1 MNEHE
6 FSLQPNIQFSW
17 YDPVTR
23 QHHTPTLRPPV
34 AFGRVFQAMP
44 SEIQGQSVSRMVLN
58 DDQAS
63 RYHALITWEQGS
75 WLITDQNSANGLW
88 INGERCPH
96 ARLTIGSTVQIG
108 HHQIQI
114 VSLYPTPV
122 SPSTPDPST
131 PDPSP
136 TQPPP
141 TVPDTPT
148 IEPPDYAADLANHS
162 TPEQSTHLP
171 ETHSLPLSPHSSPT
185 LPPPTAHASPPA
197 PRDTVIP
204 FDPTTGL
211 PQIGGRSSTGSGFPP
226 DRFLHT
232 EHVSLA
238 DLQQTGWFDP
248 ATDQVTYAA
257 LGAGLGSY
265 IWVDYLRICGVPAA
279 DMVAIGTQQQPYGKY
294 KQLCLNSQI
303 PLHER
308 LRSNSDSCPDN
319 IWGWPSYALREA
331 WRDSCNG
338 RPDRALR
345 YLWQVFAEPTL
356 AETYTPRSGNVFAS
370 IDREAARIGWP
381 EIYRYGSIR
390 AIRKTDDGC
399 YAIAYSQGRGHY
411 RFLVAKYV
419 HLATGY
425 PAIRFLPHLQD
436 YRDRTQ
442 DMRSVVNAYEAH
454 DHVYEQLAAQGGTVL
469 LQGRGIVASRILQRI
484 NEVRRTS
491 GQPIEVIHLMRSQI
505 RPQDG
510 HRYGWARRPVKH
522 HWEFQPFNW
531 PKACWGGDLRDTLEQ
546 ADYKLRSQLLRTWG
560 GTTTA
565 DRRDWQRIVRQGLR
579 DKWYQI
585 RFGTVEQ
592 VTQENQQLQIIYS
605 ERESGVSICTAD
617 FIIDATGLDAAV
629 TESPLLE
636 DLVQRYQLPL
646 LDNGRFVVSNEF
658 ELVNM
663 RSTPDAAS
671 SPSAGRMY
679 AAGVITLGGPYAA
692 VDSFLGLQYAALRS
706 VDNLGAIAAPG
717 LRRLNG
723 WNSFSQWLKWARNQS
738 P

>member
-6 FSLQPNIQFSW
+6 FPGQPHCQLSW
-17 YDPVTR
+17 YDPFTR
-23 QHHTPTLRPPV
+23 QLHAPKLYPPI
-34 AFGRVFQAMP
+34 AFGRIFQAMP
-44 SEIQGQSVSRMVLN
+44 SQHQGQSVACMVLN
-58 DDQAS
+58 DDQVS
-63 RYHALITWEQGS
+63 RYHALITWDQGN
-75 WLITDQNSANGLW
+75 WLVTDQNSANGLW
-88 INGERCPH
+88 VNGERCSQANITAGH
-96 ARLTIGSTVQIG
+96 MIQIG

-114 VSLYPTPV
+114 VSLYPIPLHP
-122 SPSTPDPST
+122 PSTSQPL
-131 PDPSP
+131 
-136 TQPPP
+136 TQPPSLSA
-141 TVPDTPT
+141 DTPT
-148 IEPPDYAADLANHS
+148 IEPPDYATDLATHS
-162 TPEQSTHLP
+162 TPEQATRLP
-171 ETHSLPLSPHSSPT
+171 ERQDSRLTPHA
-185 LPPPTAHASPPA
+185 LPPQL
-197 PRDTVIP
+197 RDTVIP
-204 FDPTTGL
+204 FDPSTGL
-211 PQIGGRSSTGSGFPP
+211 PQRDRRSVTGSGFPP
-226 DRFLHT
+226 DSFLKA
-232 EHVSLA
+232 EYVSLA
-238 DLQQTGWFDP
+238 DLQQTGWFDS
-248 ATDQVTYAA
+248 ATDHVVYAA

-265 IWVDYLRICGVPAA
+265 SWVDYLRIFGVAAA
-279 DMVAIGTQQQPYGKY
+279 DIVAIGTQEQPYGKY

-331 WRDSCNG
+331 WYDTRKG
-338 RPDRALR
+338 RLDRALR

-381 EIYRYGSIR
+381 DIYRYGSIR
-390 AIRKTDDGC
+390 AIRKTDDGR

-442 DMRSVVNAYEAH
+442 DLRSVVNAYEAH

-491 GQPIEVIHLMRSQI
+491 GQSVDVIHLMRSQLSAK
-505 RPQDG
+505 DG
-510 HRYGWARRPVKH
+510 HRYGWARRQVKH

-546 ADYKLRSQLLRTWG
+546 ADYKARSQLLRNWG

-565 DRRDWQRIVRQGLR
+565 DRQDWQRIVRQGLR
-579 DKWYQI
+579 HKWYQI

-592 VTQENQQLQIIYS
+592 VIQADQRLQIAYS
-605 ERESGVSICTAD
+605 EHAAGVSKGVAICTAD

-671 SPSAGRMY
+671 SPTAGRMY

-706 VDNLGAIAAPG
+706 VDDLVAIAAPG
-717 LRRLNG
+717 LRHLDG
-723 WNSFSQWLKWARNQS
+723 WSSFAQWLKWTRNQA